1 MTNTL
6 YDMAMGTFP
15 PLLHVLSGLLDKGA
29 EHANANKLAVETLLD
44 ARLAPDMFPLIRQV
58 QTASDHAKGAAARL
72 AGQTAPRY
80 EDNEKT
86 VPELKARIAKTI
98 DYLATFS
105 AADFE
110 GAADRIIRFPLQ
122 GATVEMTGLQLLR
135 DWSFPNFYFHVVT
148 AYDILRHNGVNLG
161 KRDFMS
167 HIGYAIRQPA

>member
-1 MTNTL
+1 MTNYL
-6 YDMAMGTFP
+6 HDMAMGTFT
-15 PLLHVLSGLLDKGA
+15 PLLRVLSGLLDKGA
-29 EHANANKLAVETLLD
+29 EHAAANKLDIETLLD

-58 QTASDHAKGAAARL
+58 QTACDHAKGAAARL
-72 AGQTAPRY
+72 TGGTAPRF

-86 VPELKARIAKTI
+86 LPELEARIAKTI

-122 GATVEMTGLQLLR
+122 GITVEMTGSQLLR

-161 KRDFMS
+161 KRDFMG

>member
-1 MTNTL
+1 
-6 YDMAMGTFP
+6 MATGTFT
-15 PLLHVLSGLLDKGA
+15 PLLHNLSGLLDKGA
-29 EHANANKLAVETLLD
+29 EHAAANKLDIETLLG
-44 ARLAPDMFPLIRQV
+44 ARLALDMFPLMRQV
-58 QTASDHAKGAAARL
+58 QTACDHAKGALARL
-72 AGQTAPRY
+72 TGGTAPCF

-86 VPELKARIAKTI
+86 LPELKARIAKTI

-105 AADFE
+105 PADFD

-135 DWSFPNFYFHVVT
+135 DWSLPNFYFHVVT

-161 KRDFMS
+161 KRDFML